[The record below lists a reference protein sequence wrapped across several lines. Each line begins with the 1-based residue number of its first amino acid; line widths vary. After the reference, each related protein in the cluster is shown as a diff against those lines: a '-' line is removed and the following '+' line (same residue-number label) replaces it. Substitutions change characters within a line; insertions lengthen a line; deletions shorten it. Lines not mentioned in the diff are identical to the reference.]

1 MSTFAPALAQLAIDC
16 ESEGLT
22 VKNGEKIAIELA
34 KFFNVQQDEVGI
46 LRLDKESLL
55 FVHPAQLNNVGR
67 IPLNSS
73 TSLAVRTANSKRPE
87 IVNNF
92 ARTRHASFFEMVDVG
107 GKSKVPGQGKK
118 ATKEE
123 QIIQKIMSVPV
134 VSMNKVLGVIQ
145 VCRKGPTA
153 PASGLDFSPADL
165 QKLVSIAAAL
175 ARCFIK

>member
-22 VKNGEKIAIELA
+22 VKNSQKIAVELA
-34 KFFNVQQDEVGI
+34 RFFNVQQDEIGI
-46 LRLDKESLL
+46 LRLEKESLL
-55 FVHPAQLNNVGR
+55 FVHPAQLHNVGR
-67 IPLNSS
+67 IPLNNSS
-73 TSLAVRTANSKRPE
+73 ALAVRTANSKRPE

-107 GKSKVPGQGKK
+107 AKGKDPSKKPSKD
-118 ATKEE
+118 E

-134 VSMNKVLGVIQ
+134 ISLNNVLGVIQ
-145 VCRKGPTA
+145 VCRKGPNA
-153 PASGLDFSPADL
+153 PASGPDFAPADL
-165 QKLVSIAAAL
+165 QKLVTIATAL

>member
-16 ESEGLT
+16 ESEGLN
-22 VKNGEKIAIELA
+22 VKNSEKIAVELA
-34 KFFNVQQDEVGI
+34 KFFNVQQDEIGI

-55 FVHPAQLNNVGR
+55 FVHPAQLHNVGR

-73 TSLAVRTANSKRPE
+73 ASLAVRTANSKRPE

-107 GKSKVPGQGKK
+107 AKSKEPGKK
-118 ATKEE
+118 TTREE
-123 QIIQKIMSVPV
+123 QVIQKIMSVPV
-134 VSMNKVLGVIQ
+134 ASMNRVLGVIQ
-145 VCRKGPTA
+145 VCRKGATA
-153 PASGLDFSPADL
+153 PAAGLDFSPADL
-165 QKLVSIAAAL
+165 QKLVSIATAL

>member
-22 VKNGEKIAIELA
+22 VKNSEKIAVELA
-34 KFFNVQQDEVGI
+34 KFFNVHQDEIGI

-55 FVHPAQLNNVGR
+55 FVHPAQLHNVGR

-73 TSLAVRTANSKRPE
+73 ASLAVRTANSKRPE

-92 ARTRHASFFEMVDVG
+92 ARTRHSSFFEMVDLG
-107 GKSKVPGQGKK
+107 GKSKEPGKK

-134 VSMNKVLGVIQ
+134 ISMNQVMGVIQ

-153 PASGLDFSPADL
+153 PAAGLDFSPADL
-165 QKLVSIAAAL
+165 QKLANIASAL
-175 ARCFIK
+175 AKCFIK

>member
-22 VKNGEKIAIELA
+22 VKNSEKIAVELA
-34 KFFNVQQDEVGI
+34 KFFNVQQDEIGI

-55 FVHPAQLNNVGR
+55 FVHPAQLHNVGR

-73 TSLAVRTANSKRPE
+73 TSLAVRTANTKRPDV
-87 IVNNF
+87 VNSF

-107 GKSKVPGQGKK
+107 SKSKEAGRK

-123 QIIQKIMSVPV
+123 QVIQKIMSVPV
-134 VSMNKVLGVIQ
+134 VSMGKVLGVIQ
-145 VCRKGPTA
+145 VCRKGATA
-153 PASGLDFSPADL
+153 PAAGLDFSPADL
-165 QKLVSIAAAL
+165 QKLVSIASAL